1 MARSSLSWRTG
12 ITIDRIALSL
22 WIGNVD
28 PSPHY
33 SIRGFVA
40 KGDIVR
46 TKVIVVLVLALSGL
60 AVAAVLDRSGGEP
73 TAAGAGTARDT
84 AQATFAGGC
93 FWCVEEAF
101 DKVPGVVST
110 TSGYTGGRTP
120 DPSYDQV
127 SAGGTGHA
135 EAVWVVYDTGVTTYE
150 KLLEAFWRNI
160 DPTDGGGQFCDR
172 GDSYRS
178 AIFTHGEEQARLA
191 EASKRALDAS
201 GRFDEPIATAVVP
214 AGPFY
219 PAEEYHQD
227 YYRKNPV
234 RYKLY
239 KWNCRRAQ
247 RLEQIWGEQS

>member
-1 MARSSLSWRTG
+1 MCSGNAIRRT
-12 ITIDRIALSL
+12 
-22 WIGNVD
+22 
-28 PSPHY
+28 HY

-40 KGDIVR
+40 KGDTVR
-46 TKVIVVLVLALSGL
+46 TKVFVVLLLAISGL
-60 AVAAVLDRSGGEP
+60 AVPALLDRTGGQP
-73 TAAGAGTARDT
+73 ARVGAWSTGATAE
-84 AQATFAGGC
+84 ATFAGGC

-101 DKVPGVVST
+101 DQVRGVVST

-120 DPSYDQV
+120 DPSYEEV
-127 SAGGTGHA
+127 SAGATGHA
-135 EAVWVVYDTGVTTYE
+135 EAVRVVYDTGVTSYP
-150 KLLEAFWRNI
+150 KLLDAFWRNV

-191 EASKRALDAS
+191 QESKRALDAS

-227 YYRKNPV
+227 YYRKNTV
-234 RYKLY
+234 RYRFY
-239 KWNCRRAQ
+239 KFNCGRKA
-247 RLEQIWGEQS
+247 RLDDLWGHAGV

>member
-1 MARSSLSWRTG
+1 MRAK
-12 ITIDRIALSL
+12 
-22 WIGNVD
+22 
-28 PSPHY
+28 
-33 SIRGFVA
+33 GFV
-40 KGDIVR
+40 I
-46 TKVIVVLVLALSGL
+46 LLLALAGL

-73 TAAGAGTARDT
+73 APAGAETGLDT
-84 AQATFAGGC
+84 ALATFAGGC

-120 DPSYDQV
+120 DPGYEDV
-127 SAGGTGHA
+127 SAGRTGHA
-135 EAVWVVYDTGVTTYE
+135 EAVQVVYDIEVTTYE
-150 KLLEAFWRNI
+150 KLLEAFWRNV

-191 EASKRALDAS
+191 ETSKRALEES
-201 GRFDEPIATAVVP
+201 GRFNEPIATEIVP

-227 YYRKNPV
+227 YYRRNPV
-234 RYKLY
+234 RYKIY

-247 RLEQIWGEQS
+247 RLEQIWGETS